1 MTIPATID
9 EEMRRLLVESKA
21 RSICMRLIGGL
32 AIKIHCPSA
41 SLPSLTRDYSDFDL
55 VTFKEDYRKL
65 PTFFT
70 QMGYIADKEFN
81 TLNGTRRQIYYDT
94 ANGHKVDVFIG
105 DFEMCHNLPLSKRL
119 HADPLTIPLAELF
132 LSKTQIVYLTRRDV
146 IDMATLLLDH
156 PVEQG
161 DAEVINIER
170 IVKLCVRDWGL
181 YTTTI
186 QNLDKML
193 HMLNYEKVLDEAQ
206 TRIIAQRV
214 EIIKSA
220 LGRAKKS
227 LRWQVRNKVG
237 RRVRWY
243 AEVEELNR

>member
-1 MTIPATID
+1 MTKLPDFD
-9 EEMRRLLVESKA
+9 EEMRRLLAESRA
-21 RSICMRLIGGL
+21 RNICMRLIGGL
-32 AIKIHCPSA
+32 AIKIHCPSS
-41 SLPSLTRDYSDFDL
+41 SLLSLTRDYSDFDL

-65 PTFFT
+65 PAFFT

-81 TLNGTRRQIYYDT
+81 ILNGTRRQIYFDPE
-94 ANGHKVDVFIG
+94 GGRKVDVFIG
-105 DFEMCHNLPLSKRL
+105 DFEMCHRLPLSKRL
-119 HADPLTIPLAELF
+119 HADPLTVPLAELL

-146 IDMATLLLDH
+146 IDLATLLLDH
-156 PVEQG
+156 PVDQG
-161 DAEVINIER
+161 DDEVINIER
-170 IVKLCVRDWGL
+170 IIRLCVRDWGL

-193 HMLNYEKVLDEAQ
+193 NMLHHEKVLDEAQ

-214 EIIKSA
+214 EKIKLA
-220 LGRAKKS
+220 LARAKKS

-243 AEVEELNR
+243 TEVEEVER